1 MQEDQPFKVAVV
13 GGGIGGA
20 SSAYFLRKMFGN
32 KVSITLF
39 EKSGRIGGRIK
50 AVPFCGETCES
61 GASAIHSS
69 NHYMTSFANQFKIP
83 LVPLKNAD
91 HRLLLFKEGYRPVF
105 SNITDQTTFLTP
117 IHLFWRYGLNLL
129 RAKFYLM
136 ARIREFT
143 QIYALQERGECFT
156 SPGLLL
162 KKLSKHFPEMTKCTF
177 AEWMRK
183 EIGLDEKYINELGF
197 GIFSS
202 NYCQNSVDAH
212 AFVGVIS
219 SACTVSDVYTIEN
232 GAEQIPQK
240 LVEVALAGN
249 PSGAP
254 KEFIHAT
261 VKKITRT
268 DNDRLRLSYDLADNN
283 KTEEGLFD
291 YVILSLPLHQ
301 ESNISTSDD
310 IKLPSLRYHEMC
322 RTFLSG
328 QINYSLF
335 DLPLK
340 HLKRNQWATFLPISS
355 YYSNEK
361 HPVCSITRLP
371 VKSEDSDLK
380 DGVWSIFSE
389 SKYILDPK
397 TALSKLILK
406 YPDDDHNRINV
417 VRWLAYPTY
426 HPVNDPDTDL
436 GQFKLAPRVYYP
448 NAIELTASCMEMA
461 IIGGRNVALLIA
473 NEMKH
478 LRQDQNSMF
487 TTLTNFIKG
496 ETN

>member
-1 MQEDQPFKVAVV
+1 MYEFIIKQPTKHNHVPYKSTTDAKKTINIMKDRTAFSTDAAHQIVVTVSTGLSYVVSAQSPADSVMKQHDSQASFLNPAVV

-91 HRLLLFKEGYRPVF
+91 HRLLLFEEGYRPVF

-143 QIYALQERGECFT
+143 QLTPLNPPHIEAAPTNLPMGFISSTVEGMRMAIGQMKNGKAAGPDNKPADTLTSDMEVTAKVFHMLFRRIWEKKQVPLTDWKEGYFMKVQKKADLSKIYALQERGECFT

-212 AFVGVIS
+212 AFVG
-219 SACTVSDVYTIEN
+219 
-232 GAEQIPQK
+232 
-240 LVEVALAGN
+240 
-249 PSGAP
+249 
-254 KEFIHAT
+254 
-261 VKKITRT
+261 
-268 DNDRLRLSYDLADNN
+268 
-283 KTEEGLFD
+283 
-291 YVILSLPLHQ
+291 
-301 ESNISTSDD
+301 
-310 IKLPSLRYHEMC
+310 
-322 RTFLSG
+322 
-328 QINYSLF
+328 
-335 DLPLK
+335 
-340 HLKRNQWATFLPISS
+340 
-355 YYSNEK
+355 
-361 HPVCSITRLP
+361 
-371 VKSEDSDLK
+371 
-380 DGVWSIFSE
+380 
-389 SKYILDPK
+389 
-397 TALSKLILK
+397 
-406 YPDDDHNRINV
+406 
-417 VRWLAYPTY
+417 
-426 HPVNDPDTDL
+426 
-436 GQFKLAPRVYYP
+436 
-448 NAIELTASCMEMA
+448 ELM
-461 IIGGRNVALLIA
+461 
-473 NEMKH
+473 
-478 LRQDQNSMF
+478 
-487 TTLTNFIKG
+487 
-496 ETN
+496 

>member
-20 SSAYFLRKMFGN
+20 SSAYFLRQIFGN

-50 AVPFCGETCES
+50 TVPFCGETCES

-69 NHYMTSFANQFKIP
+69 NYYMYSFANQFKIP
-83 LVPLKNAD
+83 MVPLRNAD
-91 HRLLLFKEGYRPVF
+91 QRLLLFEEGYKPVF
-105 SNITDQTTFLTP
+105 SNVTDQTTLLTP
-117 IHLFWRYGLNLL
+117 VHLLWRYGFSLL
-129 RAKFYLM
+129 RARLYLM

-143 QIYALQERGECFT
+143 HIYALQQRGECFA

-162 KKLSKHFPEMTKCTF
+162 EKLSKHFPEMTKCTY

-183 EIGLDEKYINELGF
+183 EIGLNENYINELGF
-197 GIFSS
+197 GILSS
-202 NYCQNSVDAH
+202 NYCQNSADAH

-219 SACTVSDVYTIEN
+219 SACTVSDVFTIEN

-268 DNDRLRLSYDLADNN
+268 DNDRLCLSYDLANNN

-301 ESNISTSDD
+301 ESNISTSHD
-310 IKLPSLRYHEMC
+310 IKLPSLWYHEMC

-335 DLPLK
+335 DLQ
-340 HLKRNQWATFLPISS
+340 LKRLKPNQWATFLPISS

-361 HPVCSITRLP
+361 HPVRSITRLP
-371 VKSEDSDLK
+371 FKSEDSDLK

-389 SKYILDPK
+389 PKYIPDPK

-406 YPDDDHNRINV
+406 YPDDDHNQIDV

-426 HPVNDPDTDL
+426 HPVNDPYTDL
-436 GQFKLAPRVYYP
+436 GQFKLASRVYYP
-448 NAIELTASCMEMA
+448 NAIESTASCMEMA

-478 LRQDQNSMF
+478 LREDQKSMF
-487 TTLTNFIKG
+487 TRLTNFIKK
-496 ETN
+496 EAN